1 MTGELLKIGCCGFP
15 VVKTKYAENF
25 QVMEVQQTF
34 YQPPRI
40 STLQKWRALMPS
52 EFEFTLKA
60 WQIITHPAQSP
71 TYRRLKVKLTPE
83 EYEDCGAF
91 QLTPMVRQAWETT
104 RNCAEAL
111 SACHVLFQCPASFT
125 PVSQNISHMRA
136 FFGSVDRGNL
146 KFLWE
151 PRGDWPEG
159 LIFSLCRELD
169 LVHVVDPFLARSVTD
184 DFVYFRL
191 HGGKG
196 FKHIFSDEELGI
208 IASLIP
214 ARKPAYVMFNNINM
228 WKDAARF
235 QYLIHGDELLKSN
248 LQVP

>member
-1 MTGELLKIGCCGFP
+1 MAKEFHKIGCCGFP
-15 VVKTKYAENF
+15 VVKTKHAENF

-52 EFEFTLKA
+52 EFEFTIKA
-60 WQIITHPAQSP
+60 WQIITHPARSP
-71 TYRRLKVKLTPE
+71 AYRRLKVKLTSE
-83 EYEDCGAF
+83 EYEQCGAF
-91 QLTPMVRQAWETT
+91 QLTPIVRQAWETT

-111 SACHVLFQCPASFT
+111 SARHILFQCPASFT
-125 PVSQNISHMRA
+125 SVSQNISQMRA

-151 PRGDWPEG
+151 ARGDWPEG
-159 LIFSLCRELD
+159 LISSLCRELD
-169 LVHVVDPFLARSVTD
+169 LVHVVDPFLARSVTE
-184 DFVYFRL
+184 DFVYLRL
-191 HGGKG
+191 HGGKD
-196 FKHIFSDEELGI
+196 FKHVFSEEDLET

-228 WKDAARF
+228 WEDAARF
-235 QYLIHGDELLKSN
+235 QYLMNGELLKSN
-248 LQVP
+248 LKKL